1 MEIPAATKIFAVS
14 TAPERWRKVDGTE
27 FLPLVRAGLRFLDG
41 VERIPT
47 NAVAEKNED
56 AA

>member
-1 MEIPAATKIFAVS
+1 MEIPAATKIFPVS

-27 FLPLVRAGLRFLDG
+27 FLPLVRAGLRFLGG